1 MNSFLSSVRAHATT
15 GVLAH
20 NVTTTRGQSAQA
32 WLAALPDTVALLC
45 ERWDFTPSAV
55 HPSSRRSLLV
65 TGSTHTE
72 HKAALKVEPR
82 PTPQAPS
89 LAAMNR
95 AGHAPR
101 VIAQDPTLH
110 ASLLEWI
117 AAEPLGTRLQ
127 DALAA
132 CTAMI
137 KVNAMHHD
145 LDDLPTERERVN
157 THTDPTALV
166 DADRRSLDRHL
177 LDDLLTMDTER
188 ASTLPAVPSGTGL
201 LHGDLVAT
209 NVLLDASRHVWFIDT
224 DPLTGPPEWDLAY
237 LSLRMH
243 HGHYVHTLPALLQTR
258 WPDLD
263 HDAIDWLITRHARG
277 YLGYR
282 LATRQPVLPLLAT
295 LAQATGG
302 QPRPPRRPRAAHLS
316 GAAPTTSRPAS
327 AGRRR

>member
-1 MNSFLSSVRAHATT
+1 MTSFLASVRAHATT

-65 TGSTHTE
+65 TGRMHTG

-117 AAEPLGTRLQ
+117 AAEPLGARLQ

-132 CTAMI
+132 CTAVI
-137 KVNAMHHD
+137 KVNAIHHG

-157 THTDPTALV
+157 THNDSTRTRIAATDPTALV
-166 DADRRSLDRHL
+166 DADGRSLDRHL

-201 LHGDLVAT
+201 LHGDLVAA
-209 NVLLDASRHVWFIDT
+209 NVLLDASRHVWFIAT

-243 HGHYVHTLPALLQTR
+243 HGHYVRTLPALLQTR

-282 LATRQPVLPLLAT
+282 LATRQPVLPLFVA
-295 LAQATGG
+295 LAQATAAS
-302 QPRPPRRPRAAHLS
+302 RAHLD
-316 GAAPTTSRPAS
+316 GLAPPT
-327 AGRRR
+327 